1 MYCVS
6 YTTVRIDSA
15 EILSVQL
22 PAKRSAAAIGLDQN
36 HHPWDVDKKVPKHI
50 PAAEARRKTG
60 RKMGAKMGREEE
72 RPPSQA
78 APASLHSLSLS
89 LPTGDG
95 EREEEANSTRAFR
108 LTALLS
114 LPAYVGSDPTLCAGN
129 CIARTSI
136 VPPTFGEKEFF
147 CQLSPPRFRRWIEKA
162 HEPFLQKMPSKH
174 ASVFSDPIFPHNLRC
189 K

>member
-1 MYCVS
+1 MMYCVS

-95 EREEEANSTRAFR
+95 EGGRGQFNTGISSNGPSLSVR
-108 LTALLS
+108 LRWFGPHTLLETALRGPL
-114 LPAYVGSDPTLCAGN
+114 
-129 CIARTSI
+129 
-136 VPPTFGEKEFF
+136 
-147 CQLSPPRFRRWIEKA
+147 LSPLLSAKKSFFVSYHLPGFA
-162 HEPFLQKMPSKH
+162 
-174 ASVFSDPIFPHNLRC
+174 DG
-189 K
+189 